1 MPASSAG
8 PLVYRIKI
16 PEDVYSNR
24 SEPVVASN
32 LIGIGLYTP
41 TEASHLLGISAAKIV
56 RRLKGHRIGG
66 RSYAPLWRPQVDIGD
81 ERIYLGFRDLM
92 EMRVANAFIE
102 RGLSPQ
108 KVRRAIEI
116 ARDIIG
122 EERPLS
128 TAKFRTDGITV
139 FLQLTKDDPAH
150 IEMIDLFIRQHVFRD
165 IIEPS
170 LKNVDFTDGIPSR
183 WWPRGKQA
191 RIVVD
196 PQRAFGQPIEI
207 DTGVP
212 AAALAAAVNAEG
224 SMEAAARI
232 WSVPVAAIRHSVQF
246 QKGLERRLA
255 A

>member
-1 MPASSAG
+1 MPAPPRG
-8 PLVYRIKI
+8 RLVYRIKI
-16 PEDVYSNR
+16 PEDAFSNR

-41 TEASHLLGISAAKIV
+41 AEASHLLSISAAKIV
-56 RRLKGHRIGG
+56 RWLKGHRIGE
-66 RSYAPLWRPQVDIGD
+66 RPYAPLWRPQVDIGD
-81 ERIYLGFRDLM
+81 GHIYLGFRDLM
-92 EMRVANAFIE
+92 EMRVANAFIS

-116 ARDIIG
+116 ARSMLKED
-122 EERPLS
+122 RPLS
-128 TAKFRTDGITV
+128 TARFRTDGRTV
-139 FLQLTKDDPAH
+139 FIQLKKEDGSD
-150 IEMIDLFIRQHVFRD
+150 EMVDLFLRQHVFRE

-170 LKNVDFTDGIPSR
+170 LKNIDFTDGIPSR

-191 RIVVD
+191 RIVLD
-196 PQRAFGQPIEI
+196 PQRAFGQPIEV

-212 AAALAAAVNAEG
+212 TAALAAAVEAEG

-232 WSVPVAAIRHSVQF
+232 WSVPVAAIRHSVEF
-246 QKGLERRLA
+246 QKGLERQLA